1 MNSIAVAIGIAL
13 VSMLIGASGAWTARG
28 WLCEANEA
36 ERVAAEAEARAKQA
50 SVANIAATG
59 HEGDKVKLQTK
70 YVTIVETVEK
80 VIENPIYNATCFSPD
95 GMRTHSDAVSLTGA
109 ASQPSYTMPTPA
121 PIK

>member
-1 MNSIAVAIGIAL
+1 MSLQLTAIAAL
-13 VSMLIGASGAWTARG
+13 VAALLGASGAWTARG
-28 WLCEANEA
+28 WLCTANEA

-50 SVANIAATG
+50 SVANTAATG
-59 HEGDKVKLQTK
+59 HERDKVKLQTK
-70 YVTIVETVEK
+70 FVTITETVEK

-109 ASQPSYTMPTPA
+109 ASQPSDPVPTPA